1 MPASCTSAPNSSFNG
16 SVDDPHDPFALVRIE
31 GDALASE
38 PSRLVEEAH
47 TVPLFGGRRAVWI
60 KAGSRNFAAA
70 VEMWWQ
76 APPVDCRIV
85 IEAGDLKRNAPLR
98 AICEKAR
105 SAAALP
111 CYADNERD
119 LARLIDDEMRDAKLT
134 IAPDARAA
142 LVSLIGG
149 DRQASRSEIRKLA
162 LYAHGKDRVELED
175 VIAVVADASALGLD
189 AVVDAAFA
197 GARRAEAQ
205 FAKALAAGTSSGSI
219 VVARCATSR
228 NYTRRGLRSMP
239 ASAPTRRST
248 VSFRRYISAGRHKS
262 NLRCP
267 PGRRRGLR
275 ARWMCLPPHRLRC
288 AERQHWPTRSANARY
303 WTLPGRAQSAA
314 TDKRQS
320 NFFASS
326 GSNSPSSNT
335 KATTQGAFDRLLHA
349 WLVPHCTRTSP
360 ALSSTSPSSSSM
372 VISPA

>member
-1 MPASCTSAPNSSFNG
+1 MVALKAADVDAFVARPNPERPIVLLFGPDAGLVHERAEKLINA
-16 SVDDPHDPFALVRIE
+16 SVDDPRDPFALVRIE

-60 KAGSRNFAAA
+60 KSGSRNFAAA
-70 VEMWWQ
+70 VE
-76 APPVDCRIV
+76 AVVASPPVDCRIV

-105 SAAALP
+105 SAAVLP

-162 LYAHGKDRVELED
+162 LYAHGKDRVVLED

-197 GARRAEAQ
+197 GRASDTEAQ
-205 FAKALAAGTSSGSI
+205 FSKALSAGTSSGSI
-219 VVARCATSR
+219 MSWALRYVTQLHKARVALDAGEDTFTAMRSFMPPVHFSR
-228 NYTRRGLRSMP
+228 ADTVQAALRSWTAPRLERAMEQLAEAALNVRRT
-239 ASAPTRRST
+239 ASLADLLAQRALLSLAVSARR
-248 VSFRRYISAGRHKS
+248 K
-262 NLRCP
+262 
-267 PGRRRGLR
+267 
-275 ARWMCLPPHRLRC
+275 
-288 AERQHWPTRSANARY
+288 ER
-303 WTLPGRAQSAA
+303 
-314 TDKRQS
+314 
-320 NFFASS
+320 
-326 GSNSPSSNT
+326 
-335 KATTQGAFDRLLHA
+335 
-349 WLVPHCTRTSP
+349 
-360 ALSSTSPSSSSM
+360 
-372 VISPA
+372 

>member
-1 MPASCTSAPNSSFNG
+1 MVALKAADVDAFVARPNPERPIVLLFGPDAGLVHERAEKLINA
-16 SVDDPHDPFALVRIE
+16 SVDDPRDPFALVRIE

-60 KAGSRNFAAA
+60 KSGSRNFAAA
-70 VEMWWQ
+70 VE
-76 APPVDCRIV
+76 AVVASPPVDCRIV

-105 SAAALP
+105 SAAVLP

-162 LYAHGKDRVELED
+162 LYAHGKDRVVLED

-197 GARRAEAQ
+197 GRASDTEAQ
-205 FAKALAAGTSSGSI
+205 FSKALSAGTSSGSI
-219 VVARCATSR
+219 MSWALRYVTQLHKARVELDAGEDTFTAMRSFMPPVHFSR
-228 NYTRRGLRSMP
+228 ADTVQAALRSWTAPRLERAMEQLAEAALNVRRT
-239 ASAPTRRST
+239 ASLADSLAQRALLSLAVSARR
-248 VSFRRYISAGRHKS
+248 K
-262 NLRCP
+262 
-267 PGRRRGLR
+267 
-275 ARWMCLPPHRLRC
+275 
-288 AERQHWPTRSANARY
+288 ER
-303 WTLPGRAQSAA
+303 
-314 TDKRQS
+314 
-320 NFFASS
+320 
-326 GSNSPSSNT
+326 
-335 KATTQGAFDRLLHA
+335 
-349 WLVPHCTRTSP
+349 
-360 ALSSTSPSSSSM
+360 
-372 VISPA
+372 